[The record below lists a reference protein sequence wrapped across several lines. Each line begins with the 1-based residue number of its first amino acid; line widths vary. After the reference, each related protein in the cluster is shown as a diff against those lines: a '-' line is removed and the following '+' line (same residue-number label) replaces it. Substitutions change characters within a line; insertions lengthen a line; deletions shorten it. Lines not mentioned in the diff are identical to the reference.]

1 MSNARRIITRDEDS
15 TDIDAGIKIKWNWS
29 LLEQKVTVDV
39 KKVAPSTTWK
49 GDSLISFCAGEF
61 IRKV

>member
-1 MSNARRIITRDEDS
+1 MTLVVDGE
-15 TDIDAGIKIKWNWS
+15 KI
-29 LLEQKVTVDV
+29 TVDV
-39 KKVAPSTTWK
+39 KRVAPSTTWK